1 MLLAAGAF
9 EGAYYL
15 AGYAV
20 ECALKACVAKQT
32 REFDFPDKRLA
43 ERSYTHD
50 LVQLLHISG
59 VEEIFA
65 EAVRA
70 NEALATSWNIIKDWS
85 EASRYRLDVTQKS
98 AEDVVASVGDEESG
112 VLSWLKRHW

>member
-1 MLLAAGAF
+1 LLFAAGAF

-50 LVQLLHISG
+50 LVQLLRISG
-59 VEEIFA
+59 VEANFA
-65 EAVRA
+65 ESIRA
-70 NEALATSWNIIKDWS
+70 NEALATSWDIVKDWS
-85 EASRYRLDVTQKS
+85 ESSRYRWDVTEKS
-98 AEDVVASVGDEESG
+98 AEDIVAAVGNEKSG
-112 VLSWLKRHW
+112 VLPWLKRYW

>member
-1 MLLAAGAF
+1 MLFAAAAF

-15 AGYAV
+15 AGYAI
-20 ECALKACVAKQT
+20 ECALKACVAKQIQ
-32 REFDFPDKRLA
+32 EFDFPDKRLA

-59 VEEIFA
+59 VEATFA
-65 EAVRA
+65 DAIRA
-70 NEALATSWNIIKDWS
+70 DKALGWSWGTLKEWS
-85 EASRYRLDVTQKS
+85 EANRYRLDVTQKS
-98 AEDVVASVGDEESG
+98 AEDMLAAVGNETSG